1 MYSEV
6 IDNTVNLY
14 AKEDAKF
21 FVYINALWN
30 ELYGLLWFLY

>member
-14 AKEDAKF
+14 AKEDANTCYEIFCIYKCS
-21 FVYINALWN
+21 L
-30 ELYGLLWFLY
+30 E